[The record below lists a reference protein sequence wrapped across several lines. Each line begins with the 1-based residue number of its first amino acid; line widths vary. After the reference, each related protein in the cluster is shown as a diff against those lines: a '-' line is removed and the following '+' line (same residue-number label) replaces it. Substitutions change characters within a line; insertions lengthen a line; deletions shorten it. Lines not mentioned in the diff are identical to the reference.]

1 MPWFWKQK
9 GKKCILKVYLTQI
22 NSTGVNLF
30 DSWENVCFVE
40 QKIQFLKS
48 TVYWQHF
55 ICSIFCH
62 FTEQW
67 FPFGH
72 STIQCWLVECCR
84 NGCPSGRFSQLQRA
98 LWEWTL
104 GFLITYWLGLFYP
117 NCSDWQPALGT
128 ILVLLPFTDDEG
140 TCSVPLLHL
149 RSDISLQF
157 MAWFVL
163 WHTLLTMRPTGL
175 SKSYPVNWFYLQ
187 SNCRDVWQ
195 MISGNR
201 IQLSLILSVLAKDM
215 NTNVHVVFYLYNWKN
230 FKQRSVWE
238 RSAKDHS
245 SLSWNSRGCPGSA
258 RAGRRAG
265 KLVKWAVEFSK

>member
-1 MPWFWKQK
+1 MWFIYISRKQLTAFNCFTGQWNKLRFTVSWHIWLLSTKKTIFMPWFWKQK

-22 NSTGVNLF
+22 NSTCVNLF

-48 TVYWQHF
+48 TVYWQRF
-55 ICSIFCH
+55 TCSIFCH

-117 NCSDWQPALGT
+117 NCSDWLG
-128 ILVLLPFTDDEG
+128 
-140 TCSVPLLHL
+140 
-149 RSDISLQF
+149 
-157 MAWFVL
+157 
-163 WHTLLTMRPTGL
+163 
-175 SKSYPVNWFYLQ
+175 N
-187 SNCRDVWQ
+187 
-195 MISGNR
+195 
-201 IQLSLILSVLAKDM
+201 QL
-215 NTNVHVVFYLYNWKN
+215 
-230 FKQRSVWE
+230 
-238 RSAKDHS
+238 
-245 SLSWNSRGCPGSA
+245 
-258 RAGRRAG
+258 
-265 KLVKWAVEFSK
+265 

>member
-1 MPWFWKQK
+1 MTALHLFHILPFYWTVISIWPLYHTVLIGGVLQKWLSFWK
-9 GKKCILKVYLTQI
+9 ILPTPKSPVR
-22 NSTGVNLF
+22 VNTWVF
-30 DSWENVCFVE
+30 DHLL
-40 QKIQFLKS
+40 I
-48 TVYWQHF
+48 
-55 ICSIFCH
+55 
-62 FTEQW
+62 
-67 FPFGH
+67 
-72 STIQCWLVECCR
+72 
-84 NGCPSGRFSQLQRA
+84 RA
-98 LWEWTL
+98 LL
-104 GFLITYWLGLFYP
+104 PQLLRLAG
-117 NCSDWQPALGT
+117 QPALGT

-149 RSDISLQF
+149 RSDISLEF

-163 WHTLLTMRPTGL
+163 WHALLTMRPTGL

-215 NTNVHVVFYLYNWKN
+215 NTNVHVIFYLYIWKN

-238 RSAKDHS
+238 RSTKDHS
-245 SLSWNSRGCPGSA
+245 GLSWNSRGCPGSA